1 MIFGNLWY
9 LRNFLWNLFYRIIL
23 SSMHFRKTRT
33 HFQGASNRSTDC
45 FSQTQVN
52 FSQGKSSNNRK
63 NQTSPIEIKN
73 PFTSFLK
80 KRSQKQRYFNST
92 KLDQTEQSALG
103 DGVPESS
110 AVEKKLRK
118 MYKNSK
124 DIVKLL
130 KNWGFDERGC
140 ITKEELSSSITK
152 KTGKMVSEEDVIDLL
167 KRHSG
172 STEYINPEGLIS
184 LLIGRS

>member
-1 MIFGNLWY
+1 M
-9 LRNFLWNLFYRIIL
+9 
-23 SSMHFRKTRT
+23 
-33 HFQGASNRSTDC
+33 
-45 FSQTQVN
+45 
-52 FSQGKSSNNRK
+52 
-63 NQTSPIEIKN
+63 
-73 PFTSFLK
+73 
-80 KRSQKQRYFNST
+80 
-92 KLDQTEQSALG
+92 G